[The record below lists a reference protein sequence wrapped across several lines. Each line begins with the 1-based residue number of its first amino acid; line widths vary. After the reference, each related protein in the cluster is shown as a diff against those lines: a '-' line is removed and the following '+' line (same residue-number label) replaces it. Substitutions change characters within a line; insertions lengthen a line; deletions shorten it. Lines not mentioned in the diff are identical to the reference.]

1 MQTGRSWVISEK
13 HKVRWNPL
21 SLIRIHNFSAG
32 IGQPLGLWRDVAEND
47 SIPRGNGLPD
57 MEVKKGDRVFADF
70 NRAHMNVCLCLQYD
84 IMVADNFPGCGFP

>member
-1 MQTGRSWVISEK
+1 MGYIREAQS
-13 HKVRWNPL
+13 
-21 SLIRIHNFSAG
+21 SLESSFSDSYHNFSAG